1 MSGVTEPHYL
11 ALRFL
16 AKDSTNKDLETP
28 SEKEVKE
35 EVNKVQEFIGDTTR
49 KATVFTLSC
58 ASPVLPALLSD
69 L

>member
-1 MSGVTEPHYL
+1 MTEPHYL

-35 EVNKVQEFIGDTTR
+35 EVNKAQELIGDTTR
-49 KATVFTLSC
+49 LQSYC
-58 ASPVLPALLSD
+58 IHALLRVAG
-69 L
+69 LAGAAL